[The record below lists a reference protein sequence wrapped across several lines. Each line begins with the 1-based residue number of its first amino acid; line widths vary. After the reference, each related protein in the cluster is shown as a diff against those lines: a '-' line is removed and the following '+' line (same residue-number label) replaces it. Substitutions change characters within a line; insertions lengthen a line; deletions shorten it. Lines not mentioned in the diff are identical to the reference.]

1 MAEAAGYGCARGAG
15 EDFEGWT
22 RTSGRG
28 ADLHGI
34 NLIFATTPAETWVET
49 GVSQA
54 ISNQPLDAERQS
66 RMVEEGLEEARALGE
81 WRRKHPGSTVSPF
94 WGPGGS
100 RNPTQPLDDRWFDGV

>member
-49 GVSQA
+49 GVSQDGRRGIGGGEGA
-54 ISNQPLDAERQS
+54 WRMAQEAPRVDGESILGSGRFPQSDA
-66 RMVEEGLEEARALGE
+66 ALG
-81 WRRKHPGSTVSPF
+81 RPV
-94 WGPGGS
+94 
-100 RNPTQPLDDRWFDGV
+100 V